1 MPAPAVATDL
11 DALRLR
17 SEFLEMPGLVINAL
31 QAARLLD
38 VRAYRA
44 LELLNELA
52 GEGFLVRLANGSY
65 RRTAGA

>member
-17 SEFLEMPGLVINAL
+17 SEFLEMPGLVINAS

-38 VRAYRA
+38 VRVYRA

-52 GEGFLVRLANGSY
+52 GEGFLVRLTNGSY